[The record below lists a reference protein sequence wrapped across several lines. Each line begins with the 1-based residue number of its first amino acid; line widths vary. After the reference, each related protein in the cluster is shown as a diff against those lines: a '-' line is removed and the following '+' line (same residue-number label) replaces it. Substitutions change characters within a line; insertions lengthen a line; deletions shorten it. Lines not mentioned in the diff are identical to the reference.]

1 MFTQDSKKPF
11 NIVCNLY
18 IICNSQKLV
27 SSFHREKKDNFKP
40 CLTKQLVNVFKLWCE
55 CECDVIFR
63 TRRAQLFVVMT
74 MIVTELQTFPT
85 INTFPFSC

>member
-1 MFTQDSKKPF
+1 MEK
-11 NIVCNLY
+11 
-18 IICNSQKLV
+18 
-27 SSFHREKKDNFKP
+27 KKDNFKS
-40 CLTKQLVNVFKLWCE
+40 CLTKQLVKVFKLWCE
-55 CECDVIFR
+55 CEYDIIVR